1 MNLDNVRIRAKKE
14 WDEFTAIKKP
24 RILIG
29 SATCG
34 YASGAKIVKET
45 IIKELKNNSIKADI
59 YEVGCLGL
67 CYAEPLVDITLPSG
81 IRIIYKNVDN
91 KIAAELVNDF
101 ILNNNPK
108 KEFALATL
116 GAQKIDDLPDL
127 YDLPMLKGQI
137 RIVMRNSG
145 FIDPLNI
152 NHYIALG
159 GYSAFEK
166 ALKMKQEDII
176 KEIKNSGLRG
186 RGGAGFPT
194 GNKWELANKVESD
207 VKYVICNADEGDPGA
222 FMDRLVL
229 ESDPHSV
236 LEGLIIAGYAI
247 GANTGYIY
255 VRAEYPLAV
264 QRLKIAIKQM
274 KEIGILGSNILD
286 TDFSFT
292 IKIFEGAGAFVCG
305 EETALIAS
313 IEGKRGMPR
322 PRPPYPV
329 EKGLFEKPT
338 CINNVETL
346 ANVPEI
352 LIKGAKWFSN
362 FGTEESKGTKTFAL
376 AGKIKRT
383 GLIEVP
389 MGIKLK
395 DITYE
400 IGGGIL
406 NDKKFKGIQ
415 TGGPSG
421 GCLPADFIDL
431 QVDYEELTKA
441 GSIMGSGG
449 MIILDEDTCMVDLA
463 RYFIEFTYKES
474 CGKCSPCRVGSQHL
488 LNLLTEITEG
498 KGTIEH
504 LKKLENIADTVKK
517 GSLCGLGQTLP
528 NPVLSTL
535 KYFREEYDK
544 HVIDKKCPAFVCRG
558 LIKYEIIPEN
568 CNGCTLCFINCP
580 AEAII
585 GKKKE
590 VHEIIQEKCIR
601 CGICFQVCKFDAVGR
616 K

>member
-1 MNLDNVRIRAKKE
+1 MTMDDIKIRAKKE
-14 WDEFTAIKKP
+14 WDEFNAIKRP

-29 SATCG
+29 AATCG
-34 YASGAKIVKET
+34 YAAGAKVVKET
-45 IIKELKNNSIKADI
+45 IIKELKNNSIEADI

-81 IRIIYKNVDN
+81 LRVIFKNVDS
-91 KIAAELVNDF
+91 KIAVELVNDF
-101 ILNNNPK
+101 ILNNKLK
-108 KEFALATL
+108 KEFALATV
-116 GAQKIDDLPDL
+116 GPQKIDGLPDF
-127 YDLPMLKGQI
+127 YDLPMLKGQV

-166 ALKMKQEDII
+166 ALKMKREDVIN
-176 KEIKNSGLRG
+176 EIKNSGLRG

-194 GNKWELANKVESD
+194 GNKWELVNRVKSD

-236 LEGLIIAGYAI
+236 LEGLLIAGYAI

-264 QRLKIAIKQM
+264 KRLKIAIEQM
-274 KEIGILGSNILD
+274 KEIGLIGKNIFD

-313 IEGKRGMPR
+313 MEGKRGMPR
-322 PRPPYPV
+322 PKPPYPV
-329 EKGLFEKPT
+329 EKGLFGKPT

-352 LIKGAKWFSN
+352 LNKGAEWFSS
-362 FGTEESKGTKTFAL
+362 FGTDKSKGTKTFAL

-395 DITYE
+395 DIIYE

-406 NDKKFKGIQ
+406 NDKKLKGVQ

-421 GCLPADFIDL
+421 GCLPADFIDI
-431 QVDYEELTKA
+431 QVDYEELMKA

-449 MIILDEDTCMVDLA
+449 MIILDENTCMVDLA

-474 CGKCSPCRVGSQHL
+474 CGKCSPCRIGSRQL

-504 LKKLENIADTVKK
+504 LKKLEIVADTVKK

-535 KYFREEYDK
+535 KYFREEYEK

-558 LIKYEIIPEN
+558 LIKYEIIPEK
-568 CNGCTLCFINCP
+568 CVGCTLCFTNCP
-580 AEAII
+580 AKAII

-590 VHEIIQEKCIR
+590 VHKIIQEKCIK
-601 CGICFQVCKFDAVGR
+601 CGICFQVCKFDAI
-616 K
+616 KKS